1 MVQRVEDEQARS
13 TKAEHQLNEMKN
25 VLSNQQ
31 KSIHEQEIGNYQ
43 YQRELAEATY
53 TYESKIAELQKKLED
68 EHARSNSAEEQ
79 LRQMK
84 RIISDR
90 QVLSQENEETNEL
103 KKKLEELS
111 QMYESTVDELQT
123 VKLDY
128 DDLLHQKEKLGE
140 EVRDMKE
147 RLLLE
152 EKQRKEMESEL
163 SKLKKNLRESEIGV
177 EDKRVKEDLPNG
189 PSESGALT
197 SSQRAQG
204 LKKSLSGQRA
214 TMARLCEEVGVQKIL
229 HLIKS
234 EDLEVQIQAVKVVA
248 NLAAEESN
256 QVKIVEEGG
265 VEALLMLVQ
274 SSQNSTI
281 LRVASG
287 AIANLAMNEKSQDLI
302 MNKGGA
308 QLLAKMVTKTD
319 DPQTLRMVAG
329 ALANLCG
336 NEKFLKLLKEE
347 EGIKGL
353 LTMAQSGNIDIVA
366 QVARGMANF
375 AKCETRE
382 IMQGRRKGRS
392 LLLEEGAL
400 EWLTSNSHIES
411 ASTQRHI
418 ELALCHL
425 AQNEANANDF
435 KRTGS
440 VTEIVRISVESS
452 RDDIRSL
459 AKKILR
465 SNPHFSS

>member
-1 MVQRVEDEQARS
+1 MFQVSVTVS
-13 TKAEHQLNEMKN
+13 ISCKN
-25 VLSNQQ
+25 FC
-31 KSIHEQEIGNYQ
+31 
-43 YQRELAEATY
+43 
-53 TYESKIAELQKKLED
+53 LQFF
-68 EHARSNSAEEQ
+68 SWFW
-79 LRQMK
+79 
-84 RIISDR
+84 
-90 QVLSQENEETNEL
+90 VQENEEANEL
-103 KKKLEELS
+103 KIKLEELS

-128 DDLLHQKEKLGE
+128 DDLLQQKEKLGE

-152 EKQRKEMESEL
+152 EKQRKQMESEL
-163 SKLKKNLRESEIGV
+163 SKLKKNLRESENVV
-177 EDKRVKEDLPNG
+177 EEKRYMKEDLSKG
-189 PSESGALT
+189 SAESGAQT
-197 SSQRAQG
+197 GSQRSQG

-214 TMARLCEEVGVQKIL
+214 TMARLCEEVGIQKIL
-229 HLIKS
+229 QLIKS

-248 NLAAEESN
+248 NLAAEEAN

-353 LTMAQSGNIDIVA
+353 LTMAQSGNIDIIA

-392 LLLEEGAL
+392 LLLEEGVL
-400 EWLTSNSHIES
+400 EWLTSNSHIDS

-425 AQNEANANDF
+425 AQNG
-435 KRTGS
+435 R
-440 VTEIVRISVESS
+440 
-452 RDDIRSL
+452 
-459 AKKILR
+459 
-465 SNPHFSS
+465 PHFVILLSRRACSALWRH